1 MLTKTCIFENL
12 IEITLLNPSIQYLEE
27 WNQFIYSSLFPV
39 VKESFSIATI
49 DFQPY
54 SLGFDL
60 DNCQK
65 VKHNNR
71 NHLINLGIYVNN
83 SLLSEIV
90 ESEEFRRGLLF
101 IVFSDVL
108 QDVIDAILN
117 IEKDKLNELRVKTVI
132 LVGDGLNL
140 VFAGFGRIPD
150 FYSVIPLNIE
160 L

>member
-1 MLTKTCIFENL
+1 
-12 IEITLLNPSIQYLEE
+12 
-27 WNQFIYSSLFPV
+27 
-39 VKESFSIATI
+39 
-49 DFQPY
+49 
-54 SLGFDL
+54 
-60 DNCQK
+60 
-65 VKHNNR
+65 
-71 NHLINLGIYVNN
+71 VNN

-108 QDVIDAILN
+108 QDVIDAIVN